1 MIQWSESITIF
12 DIFLCLYMYN
22 YFITL
27 QMFLKKIQI
36 GMPKWMDGKLLGQL
50 LYKSLRLHLHKWCV
64 GNVSK
69 MGWNCD
75 VPLRE
80 PWVGVHGMK
89 RKRGNSTIFCKN
101 TSPQINEQR
110 SKHLSFL
117 SSPWTDWL
125 PKGWRGER
133 IECGGRCNGDLCVIF
148 LV

>member
-1 MIQWSESITIF
+1 LSNEFRIGPMTHTTLIYTNNLVEWINH
-12 DIFLCLYMYN
+12 DPWHLLCLYMYN

-27 QMFLKKIQI
+27 QMFLKKIHI

-89 RKRGNSTIFCKN
+89 RKRGNSTIVCKT
-101 TSPQINEQR
+101 TSPPINEQE
-110 SKHLSFL
+110 SKHLSSFHL
-117 SSPWTDWL
+117 LGLTTYSM
-125 PKGWRGER
+125 KRRG
-133 IECGGRCNGDLCVIF
+133 
-148 LV
+148 